1 MKRTQRSVFL
11 AGLLVLS
18 LSACS
23 TWGGWRNPF
32 GGPGSSGATS
42 NGPTTSGAEGAAP
55 AGTDKPGANGA
66 TSNDQRP

>member
-32 GGPGSSGATS
+32 GGFGSGGAAS
-42 NGPTTSGAEGAAP
+42 NGPATSGNEVAAP
-55 AGTDKPGANGA
+55 GGTDKQDANGA
-66 TSNDQRP
+66 ASSGQRP

>member
-32 GGPGSSGATS
+32 GGSGSAGAIS
-42 NGPTTSGAEGAAP
+42 SGPTTSGTEGAAP
-55 AGTDKPGANGA
+55 TGTDKQGASGAASNG
-66 TSNDQRP
+66 QRP

>member
-32 GGPGSSGATS
+32 GGSGPAGATS
-42 NGPTTSGAEGAAP
+42 SGPTTSGTEGAAP
-55 AGTDKPGANGA
+55 GGTDKQGASGAASNG
-66 TSNDQRP
+66 QRP